1 MTRDPGA
8 DAQSAEAGP
17 MAAEPDPGASLR
29 NRVAGLTALLVGTML
44 AVTIF
49 QAPHE
54 LFVRFAAMDSG
65 GELAIQH
72 LIGRGFRPGVDFG
85 YPYGLLSLLVG
96 RVWYGVFGLSPGSF
110 QGYVTVCMV
119 GSCWGL
125 ARFVVA
131 RRVSLA
137 GLALVVLAIPDLL
150 FVTCLTSVHTI
161 EQALL
166 INALAEQAR
175 GRRGTALA
183 LLTACCFVKP
193 SLAFVQGLVV
203 LIAALAAAG
212 TRRTDRA
219 ALMRSIIP
227 PLVTAL
233 VLAAILAA
241 SFGPQS
247 LLSTLS
253 PARGAAIYRANHYG
267 FFHGQGRVFWLLP
280 GAGVR
285 DYFRYEVGFW
295 MLGTAALIGGG
306 IAGVWRLVR
315 GRGEAPERAR
325 DDEVIV
331 TCALV
336 HLAFVT
342 LLFGHR
348 ITWVYSLP
356 MLIMGLALLPN
367 RGRWPSLVVWGLA
380 AALLVSDRSKGVA
393 TLGRRETETH
403 TKVTLGLW
411 ASPRE
416 RDEWGHALELA
427 RDQPRAVVFAMCEGA
442 TVLYPGFAP
451 PVVGFL
457 VPGNLLPGEIQ
468 RKADQLA
475 GASLIVS
482 VYPRDWDGFEHFPT
496 LRAAFDGCELIA
508 DGQFVRVYRRGPA
521 PPPR

>member
-8 DAQSAEAGP
+8 DAQRAAAGP
-17 MAAEPDPGASLR
+17 MAAEPDSGASSR
-29 NRVAGLTALLVGTML
+29 NRVAGITALLVSTML
-44 AVTIF
+44 AVTMF
-49 QAPHE
+49 QAPHQ

-72 LIGRGFRPGVDFG
+72 LIGQGFRPGIDFG

-96 RVWYGVFGLSPGSF
+96 RVWYGACGLSPGSF

-119 GSCWGL
+119 ASCWGL
-125 ARFVVA
+125 ARLVVA
-131 RRVSLA
+131 RRVGLA

-150 FVTCLTSVHTI
+150 FVTYLTSVHTI

-166 INALAEQAR
+166 INALAEQAK

-219 ALMRSIIP
+219 ALVRSVVP

-241 SFGPQS
+241 SFGPRA

-267 FFHGQGRVFWLLP
+267 FFHGQGRAFWILP

-295 MLGTAALIGGG
+295 LLGTAALIAGGV
-306 IAGVWRLVR
+306 AGVWRLAR
-315 GRGEAPERAR
+315 RGEAPERAR

-331 TCALV
+331 TCAVV
-336 HLAFVT
+336 HVAFIT

-348 ITWVYSLP
+348 VTWVYSLP
-356 MLIMGLALLPN
+356 MLVVGLALLPN

-393 TLGRRETETH
+393 TLGRRETEAP
-403 TKVTLGLW
+403 TKGTLGLW
-411 ASPRE
+411 ASRQE
-416 RDEWGHALELA
+416 RDEWGRALELA

-442 TVLYPGFAP
+442 PLLFPGFAP
-451 PVVGFL
+451 PVVGYL
-457 VPGNLLPGEIQ
+457 VPGNLLPDEIQ

-482 VYPRDWDGFEHFPT
+482 VYPLDWDGFEHFPT
-496 LRAAFDGCELIA
+496 LRAAFAGCELIA

-521 PPPR
+521 PPTR